1 MRPGT
6 YQHLAEEFERRRTEL
21 QAAGEITD
29 PRDAQIERLKAEVSE
44 LKRRVTARDEK
55 IVDLTGFKTLA
66 ISSLAAQ
73 HDEIERL
80 RRRLAQHGN
89 VRALPVAGAGQQPE
103 GHG

>member
-1 MRPGT
+1 M
-6 YQHLAEEFERRRTEL
+6 
-21 QAAGEITD
+21 
-29 PRDAQIERLKAEVSE
+29 
-44 LKRRVTARDEK
+44 KRRVTARDEK